1 MVKKI
6 RKNQE
11 KVASTNI
18 RITQI
23 LAYSFLIL
31 ESKILSFL
39 SEYETEDEETSEY
52 ESEEEEEEPAAVS
65 SRPSTVRTGWQ

>member
-1 MVKKI
+1 M
-6 RKNQE
+6 
-11 KVASTNI
+11 
-18 RITQI
+18 
-23 LAYSFLIL
+23 L
-31 ESKILSFL
+31 EFKILSFL